1 MNYKSL
7 PPHHPLL
14 LAGPADGHPDK
25 RGGGRGVFGS
35 GGRGGRGKEPLALT
49 LALSLCCTGVDS
61 FMGGVQIFAVG
72 DPLQL
77 PRVPNE
83 DQR

>member
-1 MNYKSL
+1 MATL
-7 PPHHPLL
+7 TRE
-14 LAGPADGHPDK
+14 AGDDG
-25 RGGGRGVFGS
+25 VWQ
-35 GGRGGRGKEPLALT
+35 RGKGRKGEGT